1 MQPTYGYRKCFHA
14 AYYYLDD
21 PPCSVPTAAL
31 DWNSPAELN
40 GEVKN
45 AIPIDAFGRHVAQ
58 LHADGDIGFSK
69 EYETIQ
75 TEAAKEEFTAECS
88 DHPDN
93 KVKNRY
99 LNITACKYHKKR
111 DCRGCWKRCW

>member
-1 MQPTYGYRKCFHA
+1 MQMTYVCRKCFRT

-21 PPCSVPTAAL
+21 PPCSVATASL
-31 DWNSPAELN
+31 DWNAPGDLN

-45 AIPIDAFGRHVAQ
+45 AIPVSMFSRHVAQ

-69 EYETIQ
+69 EYDAIQ
-75 TEAAKEEFTAECS
+75 AESTKDDYTAESS

-93 KVKNRY
+93 KIKNRY
-99 LNITACKYHKKR
+99 LNITACK
-111 DCRGCWKRCW
+111 CSL

>member
-1 MQPTYGYRKCFHA
+1 M
-14 AYYYLDD
+14 DD

-45 AIPIDAFGRHVAQ
+45 AIPITAFARHVAQ

-75 TEAAKEEFTAECS
+75 SEAAREEFTAECS

-99 LNITACKYHKKR
+99 LNITACKYYEKR
-111 DCRGCWKRCW
+111 GFRGSRKQCKGIDKISPLFAMKISIT